1 METQLEQGDLRD
13 VTVSSESSITADF
26 AIVAPFGAGWILES
40 LAQSVIA
47 ESALRFVQIDH
58 VKGGTAAAVDAVLR
72 EPAASAR
79 GAIFAHHIPLME
91 TLKRRPPKQDV
102 LFFGHYYR
110 GPNGGDHPEPQAMA
124 ELLRQPALIWTNAS
138 YWDRWLI
145 EQGVAPERISR
156 IVHAVDS
163 DRFSLRS
170 NADHRLR
177 PTVGLVSQYHE
188 RKNEGFIRDAILR
201 RDDVDWVLLGRNW
214 ERTPGKLLEA
224 CAARPNFRYI
234 DTRSTTFEHWPETYR
249 QFDIFASPSI
259 CEGGPFPLLEA
270 MACGVWPVASNTGFA
285 SDFIRPGETGR
296 VHAVDDVAAF
306 DAAIDEGVAIGRD
319 RSAHVRAAV
328 SHLTWRRFGQ
338 AAASD
343 LARLRQ

>member
-1 METQLEQGDLRD
+1 MPDFQP
-13 VTVSSESSITADF
+13 DF

-40 LAQSVIA
+40 LAEAIIA
-47 ESALRFVQIDH
+47 ESRLRFLRVDH
-58 VKGGTAAAVDAVLR
+58 IKGGTAAAVDAVVSG
-72 EPAASAR
+72 PASLAK
-79 GAIFAHHIPLME
+79 GAIFAHHVPLME
-91 TLKRRPPKQDV
+91 TLKHRPARKDV

-110 GPNGGDHPEPQAMA
+110 GPHGGDLPEPEAMA
-124 ELLRQPALIWTNAS
+124 ELMRQPALIWTNAS

-163 DRFSLRS
+163 DHFSIRTE
-170 NADHRLR
+170 NDYRDR

-188 RKNEGFIRDAILR
+188 RKNETFIRDAILR

-214 ERTPGKLLEA
+214 EKTPGRLLES
-224 CAARPNFRYI
+224 CAGLPNFRYI
-234 DTRSTTFEHWPETYR
+234 DTRSTKFEHWPAIYR

-270 MACGVWPVASNTGFA
+270 MACGVWPVASDTGFA
-285 SDFIRPGETGR
+285 SDFILPGKTGR
-296 VHAVDDVAAF
+296 VHAVNDIAAF
-306 DAAIDEGVAIGRD
+306 DAAIDEGVALS
-319 RSAHVRAAV
+319 RSRSPEVRNV
-328 SHLTWRRFGQ
+328 VRPLTWQRLGQ

-343 LARLRQ
+343 LLRLCQ